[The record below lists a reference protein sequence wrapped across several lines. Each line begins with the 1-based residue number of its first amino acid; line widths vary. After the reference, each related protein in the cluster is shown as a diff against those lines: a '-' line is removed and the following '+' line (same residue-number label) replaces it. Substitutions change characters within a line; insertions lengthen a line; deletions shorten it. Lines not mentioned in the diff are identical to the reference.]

1 MYCPKCGKQM
11 KDGQKFCIECGA
23 PIENSDSTVLDAA
36 KTIVDSANSQTLNL
50 NIVHRKE
57 PSKETVP
64 LPMGK
69 ANTSLILGILSIA
82 IPYLGYGTVP
92 GIIMGVIGLI
102 LSREPLNYPKTRA
115 ASVAGIGKTTS
126 IVGIAYSI
134 YSTIVSTIVSFVII
148 FLYIIYFFFI
158 FSIMMSGMYY

>member
-1 MYCPKCGKQM
+1 MYCPKCGKQTV
-11 KDGQKFCIECGA
+11 DGQKFCIECGA

-82 IPYLGYGTVP
+82 IPFLGYGTVP

-134 YSTIVSTIVSFVII
+134 YSTIVSTIASFVII
-148 FLYIIYFFFI
+148 FIYVIYFFFI
-158 FSIMMSGMYY
+158 FSIMMSGMY

>member
-1 MYCPKCGKQM
+1 MYCPNCGKQM

-23 PIENSDSTVLDAA
+23 SIENSDSTVLDAA
-36 KTIVDSANSQTLNL
+36 KTIADSASSQTLNL

-82 IPYLGYGTVP
+82 IPFLGYGTVP

-115 ASVAGIGKTTS
+115 ASVAGVGKTTS

-134 YSTIVSTIVSFVII
+134 YSTIVSTIASFVII
-148 FLYIIYFFFI
+148 FLYIIYIFFI
-158 FSIMMSGMYY
+158 FSIMMSGMY

>member
-1 MYCPKCGKQM
+1 M

>member
-1 MYCPKCGKQM
+1 MYCPNCGKQM
-11 KDGQKFCIECGA
+11 KDGQKFCMECGA
-23 PIENSDSTVLDAA
+23 PIENSDSSVLDAA

-57 PSKETVP
+57 PSRETVP

-82 IPYLGYGTVP
+82 IPFLGYGTVP

-148 FLYIIYFFFI
+148 FLYIIYIFFI
-158 FSIMMSGMYY
+158 FSIMMSGMY

>member
-1 MYCPKCGKQM
+1 MYCSKCGKQTV
-11 KDGQKFCIECGA
+11 DGQKFCMECGA

-36 KTIVDSANSQTLNL
+36 KNIVDSANSQTLNL

-115 ASVAGIGKTTS
+115 ASVAGIGKITS

-134 YSTIVSTIVSFVII
+134 YSTIVSFVII
-148 FLYIIYFFFI
+148 FN
-158 FSIMMSGMYY
+158 FSFQRAG

>member
-1 MYCPKCGKQM
+1 M

-36 KTIVDSANSQTLNL
+36 KTIADSANSQTLNL

-57 PSKETVP
+57 PSRETVP

-82 IPYLGYGTVP
+82 IPFLGYGTVP

>member
-1 MYCPKCGKQM
+1 M
-11 KDGQKFCIECGA
+11 KDGQKFCMECGA
-23 PIENSDSTVLDAA
+23 PIENSDSSVLDAA

-57 PSKETVP
+57 PSRETVP

-82 IPYLGYGTVP
+82 IPFLGYGTVP

-148 FLYIIYFFFI
+148 FLYIIYIFFI
-158 FSIMMSGMYY
+158 FSIMMSGMY